1 MLNIT
6 VEQEPLDKPVA
17 FIHLEGELDHQNY
30 KDVIAKARELRDSGV
45 VRLVL
50 DLSDLD
56 YMGSSG
62 IFALR
67 SIAVI
72 VGANEPPDPDSG
84 YGAVQEQGEEDGDD
98 HEQDELL
105 GDAER
110 VADHQR
116 AEGLHLVA
124 EGGVPGLGVH
134 AEADGARREQARHP
148 PVDEQAAQ
156 RHEERL

>member
-6 VEQEPLDKPVA
+6 VENEELDKPVA
-17 FIHLEGELDHQNY
+17 VIHLEGELDHENY
-30 KDVIAKARELRDSGV
+30 EELIATAREVRDSGV

-50 DLSDLD
+50 DLADLS

-84 YGAVQEQGEEDGDD
+84 WGAVKEQAPSTEERGAVK
-98 HEQDELL
+98 LL
-105 GDAER
+105 NPQPQVDR
-110 VADHQR
+110 VLSRTGLKPWFPTFNDR
-116 AEGLHLVA
+116 AEAL
-124 EGGVPGLGVH
+124 
-134 AEADGARREQARHP
+134 
-148 PVDEQAAQ
+148 AAF
-156 RHEERL
+156 

>member
-6 VEQEPLDKPVA
+6 VEHEQLDKPVA
-17 FIHLEGELDHQNY
+17 VIHLEGELDHQNY
-30 KDVIAKARELRDSGV
+30 EEVIAKARELRDSGV

-50 DLSDLD
+50 DLADLS

-84 YGAVQEQGEEDGDD
+84 YGAVKEQGST
-98 HEQDELL
+98 DERGALKLL
-105 GDAER
+105 NPQPQVER
-110 VADHQR
+110 VVDRTGLKPWFPTFTDR
-116 AEGLHLVA
+116 AEALA
-124 EGGVPGLGVH
+124 SF
-134 AEADGARREQARHP
+134 
-148 PVDEQAAQ
+148 
-156 RHEERL
+156 